1 MEGGG
6 KAGDSL
12 TFFWEIGGKR
22 VIDIRGKYQE
32 KSIWVNIRISISLE
46 YGKEE

>member
-22 VIDIRGKYQE
+22 VIDIQGKYQE
-32 KSIWVNIRISISLE
+32 KSIFIC
-46 YGKEE
+46 YF